1 MLHPYSIFFKAM
13 WETPPAVHDDE
24 AVPERTRRMRWRLW
38 WSYAARRRAAAER
51 AAAGTAATTQ
61 MPTSPTKAARGGIA
75 G

>member
-13 WETPPAVHDDE
+13 WETPPAAHDDV
-24 AVPERTRRMRWRLW
+24 VPERTRRMRWRLW

-51 AAAGTAATTQ
+51 AGASTTASPPLQ
-61 MPTSPTKAARGGIA
+61 PGPTKAPQGRVA

>member
-13 WETPPAVHDDE
+13 WETPQAATDD

-38 WSYAARRRAAAER
+38 WSDTVRRRHAADR
-51 AAAGTAATTQ
+51 RAAGTAAS
-61 MPTSPTKAARGGIA
+61 TSLTSTPAEAPRGSIA